1 MRVQNNNNF
10 TPSFGALYPATDGI
24 SNELFQKVIKT
35 PAVKKFAKNF
45 DGNLGID
52 HFISSMDLQKTQ
64 KALYIEN
71 IEPKNIFAKI
81 ARFFADKKYNAVML
95 KTKAAN
101 EDELITELNSLD
113 KNSLIKIYN
122 KR

>member
-1 MRVQNNNNF
+1 MKIQNVHS
-10 TPSFGALYPATDGI
+10 TPSFGTLYPVAETMSD
-24 SNELFQKVIKT
+24 ELFQKVIKT
-35 PAVKKFAKNF
+35 PPVKNFSKNF

-52 HFISSMDLQKTQ
+52 HFISSEDLYRTQ

-71 IEPKNIFAKI
+71 IKPKNIFARI

-95 KTKAAN
+95 KTKATN
-101 EDELITELNSLD
+101 EDELVTELNSLD

-122 KR
+122 KK